1 MWIQVFGLSC
11 LLSLL
16 EAQAPTYNP
25 ECGGMK
31 TAAKHLK
38 SGIQSYLKKSA
49 NCRPNPHCTGVMC
62 TWSGGGLLEIDL
74 HHCDNPVTYH
84 VYLHAPS
91 KNIHH
96 NLTLR
101 KGDDKE
107 LVKGD
112 LGNVKLNVKELS
124 RKGNIVTT
132 TVQLEACSKQ
142 GLCFPPIAVLDQQK
156 FCVKMENCPTY
167 NASTDHYKPC
177 GVKPTGQPGTHP
189 LTHPY
194 PERSTSTAFPGTGS
208 IDAHKGGRHK
218 DSDSSKLSTAA
229 IIGIA
234 AAAVF
239 AILIVI
245 AVVVYWKKYHHRSR
259 LRAAYYNDIS
269 MHDPLYEDF
278 GPEVA

>member
-177 GVKPTGQPGTHP
+177 GVKPT
-189 LTHPY
+189 
-194 PERSTSTAFPGTGS
+194 AFPGTGS